1 MNWKTTLLS
10 ILCFCGMMEAH
21 AQCMPSASPTCVAN
35 VITEQQLTDCLAAG
49 ASANINADLTF
60 TCDHDLSNKSINL
73 TNMTDVRFIG
83 NVTVSS
89 TTIFTASTGN
99 ATIQVAGVMITSNSG
114 GGNGDLT
121 FAELNALLALLPAPL
136 SLQTALGILPV
147 EFISFTGKPMK
158 DKTVALNWATATES
172 NNKQFEVEYSADGK
186 VFKMVDK
193 VKGAGSTFIRQD
205 YTFEHRTAT
214 AGINYYRLKQVDYDG
229 AFEYSD
235 VISVELSAK
244 LGSYRLFPNPV
255 KAATFSITTEDGQV
269 PGQVLLYNMMGQE
282 IRLSTTFSGVYQLP
296 ASLQKGTY
304 IVRMELEGE
313 TYLERLVVQ

>member
-1 MNWKTTLLS
+1 
-10 ILCFCGMMEAH
+10 
-21 AQCMPSASPTCVAN
+21 MPSVSPTCVAN
-35 VITEQQLTDCLAAG
+35 VTMDQELTDCLDVG
-49 ASANINADLTF
+49 NSADISVDETF
-60 TCDHDLSNKSINL
+60 TCDHNLSGKTINL
-73 TNMTDVRFIG
+73 QKQVDIRFTG

-89 TTIFTASTGN
+89 TTVFTASTGN
-99 ATIQVAGVMITSNSG
+99 ATIQVAGLIITANNG
-114 GGNGDLT
+114 GGNGNLSI
-121 FAELNALLALLPAPL
+121 AQLNALLALLPAPV
-136 SLQTALGILPV
+136 SLETALAALPV

-158 DKTVALNWATATES
+158 DKTVAINWATATES
-172 NNKQFEVEYSADGK
+172 NNKEFEVEYSADGK

-235 VISVELSAK
+235 VISVELSTK

-255 KAATFSITTEDGQV
+255 KEANFSITFQGEEELNAV
-269 PGQVLLYNMMGQE
+269 RLYNITGQE
-282 IRLSTTFSGVYQLP
+282 IRISPSLSGVYQLP

>member
-21 AQCMPSASPTCVAN
+21 AQCIASGSPTCVAN
-35 VITEQQLTDCLAAG
+35 VTTIQQLTDCLAAG
-49 ASANINADLTF
+49 ASANVTVDLTIV
-60 TCDHDLSNKSINL
+60 CDYNLTSKTINL
-73 TNMTDVRFIG
+73 ENKVDIRFTG

-89 TTIFTASTGN
+89 TTSFTASTGN
-99 ATIQVAGVMITSNSG
+99 ATIQVAGLTITANSG

-121 FAELNALLALLPAPL
+121 IAQLNQLLAALPGPI
-136 SLQTALGILPV
+136 SLETALAALPV
-147 EFISFTGKPMK
+147 EFISFTGKAMK
-158 DKTVALNWATATES
+158 NKTVALNWATATES
-172 NNKQFEVEYSADGK
+172 NNKEFEVEYSADGK

-244 LGSYRLFPNPV
+244 SGSYRLFPNPV

-282 IRLSTTFSGVYQLP
+282 IRLPTTLSGVYQLP

-304 IVRMELEGE
+304 ILRMELEGE
-313 TYLERLVVQ
+313 TYLERLVLQ